1 MIHIELK
8 TQNHTYMDAY
18 TQIKKYTREGHFHGL
33 FSCVQMFVVSNGSTT
48 RYFAPAAATDLNGKF
63 LTRWSNED
71 NQPVEDLQS
80 FAEQVLSIPMGHKMV
95 AHFSVLDYAH
105 RRLLLM
111 RPYQIHAL
119 EAVYESA
126 IARQSGFVWHTTG
139 SGKTITAY
147 KVCQRLLWIPSVDH
161 TVYIVDRRDL
171 DDQAKDTFASY
182 SRFENFTVEGTDNTT
197 ELITAL
203 ANKKRTAIVTTA
215 QKLGHLID
223 VYAKKYHG
231 KDPKHLQGLRL
242 EMIVDECHRSISAE
256 QMSYIKTFFPHAD
269 WFGFTGTP
277 IFDENKKDV
286 KGQLPDTTEKQFGP
300 VLSTYNI
307 QDALRDGSVLDFQT
321 DYQHPFDDVYLN
333 DAVAQATGKSTHE
346 IETWDPAKKE
356 EELPSAYYD
365 TNEHMDNVINYI
377 LNRCSQKLGFQRGT
391 GRTFEAILTAGNI
404 SRAIAYYKRFKEILK
419 KNLMR

>member
-1 MIHIELK
+1 MIVFVARDIAGGSSSYEIINQYISNKTGNGINSADRRFDVTLLINGLPMIHIELK

-203 ANKKRTAIVTTA
+203 ANKKTDSYCDYCTET
-215 QKLGHLID
+215 
-223 VYAKKYHG
+223 
-231 KDPKHLQGLRL
+231 
-242 EMIVDECHRSISAE
+242 RS
-256 QMSYIKTFFPHAD
+256 SYRCLCEEIPWQRSEASSGIA
-269 WFGFTGTP
+269 FG
-277 IFDENKKDV
+277 
-286 KGQLPDTTEKQFGP
+286 
-300 VLSTYNI
+300 
-307 QDALRDGSVLDFQT
+307 
-321 DYQHPFDDVYLN
+321 N
-333 DAVAQATGKSTHE
+333 DRRRM
-346 IETWDPAKKE
+346 
-356 EELPSAYYD
+356 PS
-365 TNEHMDNVINYI
+365 INF
-377 LNRCSQKLGFQRGT
+377 R
-391 GRTFEAILTAGNI
+391 
-404 SRAIAYYKRFKEILK
+404 
-419 KNLMR
+419 